1 VMPMSPLLRSVFV
14 AGLVMGGVACTS
26 FPTQAKED
34 FAKKFSCPEEQV
46 TVKDR
51 KDLNAD
57 DVLERD
63 RKPRKKDVAPPE
75 IASDRARLAKWTKDR
90 DDAEATRRSFHSSY
104 DVLEVAG
111 CGHKNLVV
119 CHRPTGK
126 GNNSARPSCSIEGSL

>member
-1 VMPMSPLLRSVFV
+1 
-14 AGLVMGGVACTS
+14 MGGVACTS

-75 IASDRARLAKWTKDR
+75 IASDPARLAKWTKDR
-90 DDAEATRRSFHSSY
+90 DDAEAARRSFHSSY

-126 GNNSARPSCSIEGSL
+126 GNNSARPRCSIEGSL